1 MVNLAASTI
10 SEPSK
15 WLNLD
20 EKLAGKTKQ
29 NLSMVQLANCTADFS
44 RCFFYHIL
52 RLHIVSVLSYSDFS
66 TFKFNILTILQI
78 NSQKAA

>member
-44 RCFFYHIL
+44 RCFFLSHFKATYCQCFVIL
-52 RLHIVSVLSYSDFS
+52 
-66 TFKFNILTILQI
+66 
-78 NSQKAA
+78 